1 MVAAGGAR
9 GCLTG
14 RVISADG
21 TGLIE
26 GYACNVNGL
35 EFVRS
40 SDARVNPGDNIAI
53 LSADAGG

>member
-1 MVAAGGAR
+1 MN
-9 GCLTG
+9 
-14 RVISADG
+14 
-21 TGLIE
+21 

-40 SDARVNPGDNIAI
+40 STATVNAGDNIAI